1 MIAGFNPEIRRVFY
15 ADALFEPLLAEC
27 ESAGGPFL
35 LRLRDE
41 WGSGATRFDRPN
53 EILLGAFLDGRLV
66 GVGGVTH
73 DPWQPDIGRLRHLY
87 VLREMRGRGVGRL
100 LVARIVEE
108 AGRAFPV
115 LRLRT
120 RAAAAKRLYESFGFI
135 PTAEPFET
143 HRLGLS

>member
-1 MIAGFNPEIRRVFY
+1 MTASPEIRPIAF

-27 ESAGGPFL
+27 EGAGGSFL

-41 WGSGATRFDRPN
+41 WRSGATRFDRPN

-66 GVGGVTH
+66 GVGGLTR

-100 LVARIVEE
+100 LVSRIVEE
-108 AGRAFPV
+108 ARRSFPAI
-115 LRLRT
+115 RLRT
-120 RAAAAKRLYESFGFI
+120 RASEARRLYESFGFI

>member
-1 MIAGFNPEIRRVFY
+1 MTGGLEIRPIEY
-15 ADALFEPLLAEC
+15 DDAPFAPLLAEC
-27 ESAGGPFL
+27 EREGGPFL

-41 WGSGATRFDRPN
+41 WRSGATRFDRAN
-53 EILLGAFLDGRLV
+53 EILLGAFLDGRLA
-66 GVGGVTH
+66 GVGGLTH

-87 VLREMRGRGVGRL
+87 VLREMRGRGIGRM

-108 AGRAFPV
+108 AGRAFSV

-120 RAAAAKRLYESFGFI
+120 RAEEAARLYESFGFI

-143 HRLGLS
+143 HRLGLN

>member
-1 MIAGFNPEIRRVFY
+1 VTAGPEIRPVAYADRVFG
-15 ADALFEPLLAEC
+15 ALLAEC
-27 ESAGGPFL
+27 ENEGGSFL

-41 WGSGATRFDRPN
+41 WRNGATRFDRPG
-53 EILLGAFLDGRLV
+53 EILLGAFLDGRLI
-66 GVGGVTH
+66 GVGGLTH

-100 LVARIVEE
+100 LVSRIVEE
-108 AGRAFPV
+108 ARRAFPV

-120 RAAAAKRLYESFGFI
+120 RAREAARLYESVGFV